1 MNTRVEVEGL
11 KQVLRNLKRLGVDV
25 ADLKE
30 ASNKA
35 GQVVADAARSL
46 APTKTGRLSNSVR
59 AMKQQNAAVVKAGGA
74 RLPYAGVVHFG
85 WPSRNIKPQ
94 PFLFEAADARRQQVI
109 DAYREGLA
117 EAIKKA
123 NLN

>member
-30 ASNKA
+30 ASNRA

-59 AMKQQNAAVVKAGGA
+59 AAKQQNAAVVRAGGA
-74 RLPYAGVVHFG
+74 RLPYAGVIHFG
-85 WPSRNIKPQ
+85 WPARGIAPK
-94 PFLFEAADARRQQVI
+94 PFLFEAADSRREQVI
-109 DAYREGLA
+109 NAYREGLA

-123 NLN
+123 NLT